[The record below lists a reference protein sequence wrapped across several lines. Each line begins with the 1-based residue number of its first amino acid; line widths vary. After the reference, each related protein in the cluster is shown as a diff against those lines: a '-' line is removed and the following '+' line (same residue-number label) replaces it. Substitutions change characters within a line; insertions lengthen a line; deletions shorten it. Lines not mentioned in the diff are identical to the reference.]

1 MKKLLSS
8 RALEG
13 VPVSSTSSF
22 LRLLWVLWALTINGK
37 FCLDFKPGSGP
48 FGQGLWEG
56 EEKRKGEVLLSS
68 WGLQCQG
75 HARSVSEKSFKRDWV
90 EVEVV
95 ADVFV
100 CVCVCVCVCMCML
113 VQNASCWF
121 LQEILVED
129 TKYGD
134 DSKEPVTLKQLVPDF
149 QKSSP
154 DLIGGNLTFFHD
166 KESILILV
174 NTQADCSPQSLLGER
189 HSSRP
194 SRQ

>member
-75 HARSVSEKSFKRDWV
+75 HARSVSEKSFKRLGRSRGSSRCV
-90 EVEVV
+90 R
-95 ADVFV
+95 V
-100 CVCVCVCVCMCML
+100 CVCVCVCVQVYVGSKWKL
-113 VQNASCWF
+113 LISKRNTGRRYKIWGWF
-121 LQEILVED
+121 KR
-129 TKYGD
+129 T
-134 DSKEPVTLKQLVPDF
+134 S
-149 QKSSP
+149 
-154 DLIGGNLTFFHD
+154 N
-166 KESILILV
+166 
-174 NTQADCSPQSLLGER
+174 PQTTCTWLSEVITR
-189 HSSRP
+189 FDWR
-194 SRQ
+194 